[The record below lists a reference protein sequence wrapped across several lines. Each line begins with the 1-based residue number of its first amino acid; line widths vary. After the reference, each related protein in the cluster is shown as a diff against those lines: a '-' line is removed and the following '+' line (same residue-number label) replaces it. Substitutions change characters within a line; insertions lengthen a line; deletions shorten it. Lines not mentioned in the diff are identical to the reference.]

1 MQEAG
6 FVIMPNLVKMRV
18 RQALFLG
25 LGLASGNLVGQ
36 LIWGRA
42 RSPDQNA
49 LWLLFTFASAFLG
62 ALLTYGALGVL
73 NAKRDRAQMKIEVT
87 TTAITG
93 PYWEG
98 FRLRRV
104 TIERDLIGPSCY
116 RPQTW
121 WDRLVGQRL
130 LMSTDGRAITVWGAG
145 YDGRELR
152 RISEWARH
160 QGE

>member
-1 MQEAG
+1 MQEVS

-18 RQALFLG
+18 RQTLYLG

-42 RSPDQNA
+42 RSLDQNVI
-49 LWLLFTFASAFLG
+49 LFLFTIAAAFLG
-62 ALLTYGALGVL
+62 ALLAYGALGVL

-87 TTAITG
+87 ATAITG

-104 TIERDLIGPSCY
+104 TIERYLIGASCY
-116 RPQTW
+116 RRQSW

-130 LMSTDGRAITVWGAG
+130 LTSTDGRAITVWGGG

-152 RISEWARH
+152 RISDWACH
-160 QGE
+160 HGE